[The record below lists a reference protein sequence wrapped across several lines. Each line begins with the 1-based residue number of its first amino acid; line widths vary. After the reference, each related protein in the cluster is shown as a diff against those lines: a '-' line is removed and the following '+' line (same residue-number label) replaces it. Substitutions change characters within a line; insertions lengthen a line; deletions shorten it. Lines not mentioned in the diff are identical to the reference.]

1 MDKNKM
7 NNKKNYKEQLI
18 IYSIF
23 AIIVLIGIAFFSGEY
38 MDTKKENQ
46 ELKQAIIQLQQDY
59 NSQYATMVQGANEL
73 YLSLK
78 ECRG

>member
-1 MDKNKM
+1 M